1 MASGTANRSYN
12 AVAWFYETTA
22 RWYSRGRIGAS
33 KAWQVQHL
41 NSGDRVLY
49 AGVGTGEDALLAA
62 RRGAKVTCVDVAPK
76 MLQRA
81 QRRIEAEGLTAEFVC
96 SDIAAVEAA
105 GSFAA
110 VAADYFLNLFDDGT
124 VAALVDHLVAMLR
137 PGGKFMIA
145 DFMPERGRGL
155 GRAIQTIHRFVANW
169 LYWAVGL
176 AHLGPIRE
184 YPAYLRAAGLEMKA
198 VEEFPLTKWGPNSF
212 WSMVAEL
219 PE

>member
-137 PGGKFMIA
+137 PGGKFVALKTNASDESASAKKPLIS
-145 DFMPERGRGL
+145 RGEIVVL
-155 GRAIQTIHRFVANW
+155 ST
-169 LYWAVGL
+169 L
-176 AHLGPIRE
+176 
-184 YPAYLRAAGLEMKA
+184 
-198 VEEFPLTKWGPNSF
+198 F
-212 WSMVAEL
+212 WSEIVPLFDGPSLVPVTVTVTVAVTVAESVAD
-219 PE
+219 PSDMV